1 MAGNNNSE
9 RGNSDDIIIKL
20 LSTLV
25 IRLCRIISMIDQN
38 LSSFELIIIDG
49 SEQRIKAKS
58 IDWN

>member
-9 RGNSDDIIIKL
+9 QGNSDDIIIKL